1 MTAALPI
8 HEDELKSMREMR
20 VKMTDTGVKPFKVAV
35 VISPGFIPMDMVGI
49 QTVLGTCPGAE
60 LHLVWK
66 KRELVEGFPNWWTMP
81 TTTFEECPDDLDV
94 LAAPM
99 MPPEVISDPDVV
111 DFFHNRGVKAR
122 YIIGVCCGVL
132 LAGAA
137 GLVRGKR
144 VTASYNALSVLSE
157 LGPSEVLPPGSG
169 VVVDGNLYTAG
180 PGIGSFEAS
189 LLVAADAF
197 GQQMAAFAELAME
210 YDPHPP
216 FGTGNASKAHRD
228 SLAMLE
234 ALESHMVPLY
244 RSGTTAALARV
255 AKFDLPSAV
264 KESQLYGETSNAI

>member
-1 MTAALPI
+1 MTVTLPT
-8 HEDELKSMREMR
+8 HENEVPSMRAMR
-20 VKMTDTGVKPFKVAV
+20 EKMTNTSVRPFRVA
-35 VISPGFIPMDMVGI
+35 IIIGPGFIPMDMVGI

-66 KRELVEGFPNWWTMP
+66 NRELVEGFPNWWTMP

-99 MPPEVISDPDVV
+99 LPPEVIGDPEVV
-111 DFFHNRGVKAR
+111 NFFHNRGIRAR

-144 VTASYNALSVLSE
+144 VTASYNALSVLSD

-189 LLVAADAF
+189 ILVAAEAF
-197 GQQMAAFAELAME
+197 GPQVAAFAELAIE

-216 FGTGNASKAHRD
+216 FGTGNASKAHQE
-228 SLAMLE
+228 SLGMLE

-244 RSGTTAALARV
+244 RSGTTAALERV
-255 AKFDLPSAV
+255 ARFDLASTVRENEFHREA
-264 KESQLYGETSNAI
+264 SNAD